1 VAVTM
6 TDSGEILYASFPID
20 KMETTADGDLM
31 VYGKASDGGLDS
43 DQQIVDPGWMSKAV
57 QEWLATGGNV
67 RESHNPQRPIGKGV
81 EASTDSSGASWVKSL
96 VVDPLAQKLA
106 SKGVLTAY
114 SVGIARPTIVR
125 DGTAPGGR
133 ITAGELVEISLV
145 DRPANKRCGIQ
156 LVKSVDGHAEY
167 VNDMFGTQEDIAKA
181 LGVDVEKMEIFSNED
196 AWKSGRISMTPDMS
210 VTFTPDDLMKIM
222 QNKFVEKHYDELA
235 FQAVADQEAE
245 ALKAAGVD
253 VEKDHREFSAEERRH
268 QASQGHSLP
277 DGSYPIPDKDALRR
291 AAILARSG
299 HGNVSGA
306 RALIARRA
314 RELGVAN
321 PLDSDDAAKY
331 DLEDLTVKNDAAKE
345 VGPEVTKDPADGD
358 GPGPADKKMPKKGKG
373 KKLPPWLNQNKAD
386 TPDSPVKSDD
396 SAEAEGEEDA
406 CKEQHAHTEKCM
418 PSGTPQSASG
428 AKDAAPMQEIPNTS
442 AAPESPMPAGRK
454 TPDTKGYASNPETAA
469 MLRFKTIGIDTDLGR
484 LHDLTCPAYH
494 PDDVAKYHP
503 FADFKSV
510 VDTGV
515 WQRKAIDAACGPLQK
530 AMQMTEVWQAAETLK
545 GAAEAELNDYRLELH
560 KAFRD
565 ANPGP
570 TSYPSPGCVTP
581 NGYNRPLITEGHSAS
596 SPGHSGPNTS
606 SDVATSAPSAN
617 SFNRPPLSSGH
628 ETPSP
633 AFMKNEWEYPKT
645 PGVPQSIPYAYL
657 EKEKARRALSMMHD
671 HLAHAF
677 PLACPMLAQDAYRPE
692 GTPGVPATVGVG
704 KSAEVE
710 AIPVPAATAKVE
722 DVSADFIEKAKKKMR
737 KKLGKKVLA
746 GKMTVDEAR
755 TQLGRNV
762 SQKAA
767 ELEKQEL
774 QDLLTEQ
781 VEKGLM
787 SADEALARWTQ
798 KSDSPIYITPADQN
812 LTPSQVRE
820 LQDSLN
826 KFAGPRVIVL
836 PPGSKVDTEATIV
849 KAHAGVVVD
858 DSADIMKAAVSEA
871 LSPLVAK
878 IQELEAYKAQSDERF
893 ERLANLADPA
903 TDAFT
908 GIAMNPVKK
917 AARPAGVPSQAEIA
931 ERTQQMMIRQL
942 QRTARISDNGAEREA
957 AYAALE
963 KYQSIG

>member
-1 VAVTM
+1 M
-6 TDSGEILYASFPID
+6 TDSGEVLYASFPID

-43 DQQIVDPGWMSKAV
+43 DQQIVDPPWMKAAAL
-57 QEWLATGGNV
+57 EWHTTGGNV
-67 RESHNPQRPIGKGV
+67 RESHNPQRPIGKSLEV
-81 EASTDSSGASWVKSL
+81 TTDGSGATWVKSL
-96 VVDPLAQKLA
+96 IVDPLAQKLA

-156 LVKSVDGHAEY
+156 LVKSVGGVAEY
-167 VNDMFGTQEDIAKA
+167 SGEVFGSQEDIAKA
-181 LGVDVEKMEIFSNED
+181 LGVDVEKSETSSNEE
-196 AWKSGRISMTPDMS
+196 AWISGQVAFNRDMS
-210 VTFTPDDLMKIM
+210 ITFTPNDLMKIV

-235 FQAVADQEAE
+235 FQAVAEAE
-245 ALKAAGVD
+245 TAALKEAVRGHNGIYRDGLD

-268 QASQGHSLP
+268 QASAGHSLP

-299 HGNVSGA
+299 HGNVSSA

-331 DLEDLTVKNDAAKE
+331 DVEDLTVKNDEVEVKE
-345 VGPEVTKDPADGD
+345 AGPEVTKDPADGD
-358 GPGPADKKMPKKGKG
+358 GPGPKDKKMPKKGKG

-386 TPDSPVKSDD
+386 TPDSPVKGDD
-396 SAEAEGEEDA
+396 AAEAEGEEEA

-428 AKDAAPMQEIPNTS
+428 AKDAHDMKEIPNKGP
-442 AAPESPMPAGRK
+442 APESPMPAGRK
-454 TPDTKGYASNPETAA
+454 TPDTKSVHSNPETAA

-503 FADFKSV
+503 YADFKSV
-510 VDTGV
+510 IDTDV

-530 AMQMTEVWQAAETLK
+530 AMAMTEVWQAAETLK
-545 GAAEAELNDYRLELH
+545 GASEGELNDYRVEMH

-570 TSYPSPGCVTP
+570 TSYPSPGAVSP
-581 NGYNRPLITEGHSAS
+581 NGYHRPLITDGHSAS
-596 SPGHSGPNTS
+596 SPGHDGPNSSASVASGPVDGAS
-606 SDVATSAPSAN
+606 GFD
-617 SFNRPPLSSGH
+617 RPPLTAGH
-628 ETPSP
+628 QSPSP
-633 AFMKNEWEYPKT
+633 SFMKGGWEYPKT
-645 PGVPQSIPYAYL
+645 PGVPMSIPYAYL

-671 HLAHAF
+671 HLSTAF
-677 PLACPMLAQDAYRPE
+677 PLACPMLAQDAYRVDQ
-692 GTPGVPATVGVG
+692 VPAVTPTVGVG
-704 KSAEVE
+704 KSEDVEITPVSAETV
-710 AIPVPAATAKVE
+710 KVE
-722 DVSADFIEKAKKKMR
+722 DVSADFVEKAKKKMR

-767 ELEKQEL
+767 ELEKQA
-774 QDLLTEQ
+774 QVDDLVAKVDAKILT
-781 VEKGLM
+781 V
-787 SADEALARWTQ
+787 DEAR
-798 KSDSPIYITPADQN
+798 
-812 LTPSQVRE
+812 SQ
-820 LQDSLN
+820 L
-826 KFAGPRVIVL
+826 GL
-836 PPGSKVDTEATIV
+836 PPLEKSAEPVVV
-849 KAHAGVVVD
+849 KAAVIESKGTDPEVIK
-858 DSADIMKAAVSEA
+858 SAVSEA
-871 LSPLVAK
+871 LAPFLK
-878 IQELEAYKAQSDERF
+878 QIQEFESYKATAEERF
-893 ERLANLADPA
+893 EKLANIADPS
-903 TDAFT
+903 TNAFT

-917 AARPAGVPSQAEIA
+917 SAHPAGVPSQAEIA

-942 QRTARISDNGAEREA
+942 QRNARISDNPAEREA
-957 AYAALE
+957 AWAALE
-963 KYQSIG
+963 KYQTVE

>member
-6 TDSGEILYASFPID
+6 TDVGEILYASFPID

-43 DQQIVDPGWMSKAV
+43 DQQIVDPGWMKTAA
-57 QEWLATGGNV
+57 QEWHATGGNV
-67 RESHNPQRPIGKGV
+67 RESHNPQRPIGKSLEV
-81 EASTDSSGASWVKSL
+81 STDNSGATWVKSL

-156 LVKSVDGHAEY
+156 LVKSVDGVAEFSGE
-167 VNDMFGTQEDIAKA
+167 VFGAEEDIAKA
-181 LGVDVEKMEIFSNED
+181 LGVEISKSSNT
-196 AWKSGRISMTPDMS
+196 ITMNPDMS

-235 FQAVADQEAE
+235 FQAVADAE
-245 ALKAAGVD
+245 TETLKAAGVD
-253 VEKDHREFSAEERRH
+253 AVKDHREFSAEERRH

-277 DGSYPIPDKDALRR
+277 DGSYPIPDTDALRR
-291 AAILARSG
+291 AAVLARSG

-331 DLEDLTVKNDAAKE
+331 EVEDLTVKNDEVKE
-345 VGPEVTKDPADGD
+345 ADAEVTKDPM
-358 GPGPADKKMPKKGKG
+358 PKPKKGKKG
-373 KKLPPWLNQNKAD
+373 KKLPPWMSGSGD
-386 TPDSPVKSDD
+386 DD
-396 SAEAEGEEDA
+396 SAEKADAPVGDAEGEA

-428 AKDAAPMQEIPNTS
+428 AKDAAPMKEIPNTGM
-442 AAPESPMPAGRK
+442 APESPMPAGRK
-454 TPDTKGYASNPETAA
+454 TPDTKTYGGNPETAA
-469 MLRFKTIGIDTDLGR
+469 MLRFKSIGIDPDLGR
-484 LHDLTCPAYH
+484 LHDLTCAAYH

-503 FADFKSV
+503 YADFQSV

-530 AMQMTEVWQAAETLK
+530 AMQMTEIWQAAETLK
-545 GAAEAELNDYRLELH
+545 GASEGELNDFRLEMH

-570 TSYPSPGCVTP
+570 TSYPSPGAISP
-581 NGYNRPLITEGHSAS
+581 NGYKRPLITEGHSAS
-596 SPGHSGPNTS
+596 SPGYGAPNSSADVASGP
-606 SDVATSAPSAN
+606 VMGAG
-617 SFNRPPLSSGH
+617 SFDRPPLSSGH
-628 ETPSP
+628 QSPSP
-633 AFMKNEWEYPKT
+633 SFMKNQWEYPKN
-645 PGVPQSIPYAYL
+645 PGVPQSLPSAYL

-677 PLACPMLAQDAYRPE
+677 PLACPMLAQNAYAQE
-692 GTPGVPATVGVG
+692 TTPAVPAIVGVG
-704 KSAEVE
+704 KSDDVTTTPVTAEAV
-710 AIPVPAATAKVE
+710 KVADASE
-722 DVSADFIEKAKKKMR
+722 DFLEKAKKKMR
-737 KKLGKKVLA
+737 KKLGKKVLS

-755 TQLGRNV
+755 SRLGRNV

-767 ELEKQEL
+767 DLEQRA
-774 QDLLTEQ
+774 QIDAISEQ
-781 VEKGLM
+781 VAKGLM
-787 SADEALARWTQ
+787 SVDDARAQ
-798 KSDSPIYITPADQN
+798 
-812 LTPSQVRE
+812 
-820 LQDSLN
+820 
-826 KFAGPRVIVL
+826 FGL
-836 PPGSKVDTEATIV
+836 PPLVKTDESTVVKAATI
-849 KAHAGVVVD
+849 HEGVVVSND
-858 DSADIMKAAVSEA
+858 AEVLKSAVTEA
-871 LSPLVAK
+871 LSPLIARM
-878 IQELEAYKAQSDERF
+878 QELEAYKAQSDERF
-893 ERLANLADPA
+893 EKLADLADP
-903 TDAFT
+903 TTNAFT
-908 GIAMNPVKK
+908 GIALNPVKK

-931 ERTQQMMIRQL
+931 ERTQQMMVRQL
-942 QRTARISDNGAEREA
+942 QRTASISDNPAEREA
-957 AYAALE
+957 AWAALQ
-963 KYQSIG
+963 KYQTVE